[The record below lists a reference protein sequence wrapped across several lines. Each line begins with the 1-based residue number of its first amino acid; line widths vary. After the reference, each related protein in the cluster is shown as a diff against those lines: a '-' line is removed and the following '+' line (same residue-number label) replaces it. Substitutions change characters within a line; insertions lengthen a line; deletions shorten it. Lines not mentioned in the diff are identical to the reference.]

1 MADQSLAEQIKSD
14 IQRMQSSLSDLQ
26 SSARLADI
34 RDRVED
40 LSVTVRGLDQRV
52 ASLRER
58 GYAFEKDLES
68 QAVDFARDWIRVEPG
83 IKSKINSEAQKL
95 ESALRPLESQLTQLV
110 GDRSPATVLQPRVSR
125 LKAQVENL
133 ESRVEGAQ
141 GSIRGEYD
149 QFQSSVSQLESH
161 LSKLEWTLTEISEA
175 DFELLATES
184 PIMAVKAVWA
194 KGGKQTKEDPEGVLF
209 LTDQR
214 ILFEQK
220 EKVATKK
227 VLFIATE
234 KELVQ
239 ELKWQI
245 PVVQVEDAKAS
256 KEGFL
261 NKDDYLELRLAAGA
275 PFDVIHLHIWQRGDD
290 WVSLIQ
296 RARAGDFDAS
306 RAIPIDEAVLE
317 KVRSAPTKCPSCG
330 GALKQV
336 ILRGMDSI
344 TCEYCGDVIRW

>member
-1 MADQSLAEQIKSD
+1 MADQSLAEQIQSEIKG
-14 IQRMQSSLSDLQ
+14 MQSSLGDLQ

-40 LSVTVRGLDQRV
+40 LTVTVRGLDQRI
-52 ASLRER
+52 ASLREH
-58 GYAFEKDLES
+58 GYAFEKDLEN
-68 QAVDFARDWIRVEPG
+68 QAAQFVQDWAKVEPG
-83 IKSKINSEAQKL
+83 LKRKIESEAGEL
-95 ESALRPLESQLTQLV
+95 EGGLRPLETQLAQLA
-110 GDRSPATVLQPRVSR
+110 GDRSPATVLQPRVAR
-125 LKAQVENL
+125 LKTQVENL
-133 ESRVEGAQ
+133 ESRVEGAEK
-141 GSIRGEYD
+141 SIRGEYD
-149 QFQSSVSQLESH
+149 QFQNTVSQLENH

-194 KGGKQTKEDPEGVLF
+194 KEGKQTKEDPEGVLF

-214 ILFEQK
+214 VLFEQK

-239 ELKWQI
+239 ELKWEI
-245 PVVQVEDAKAS
+245 PVVLVEDAKAS

-275 PFDVIHLHIWQRGDD
+275 PFDVLHIHIWQRGDE

-296 RARAGDFDAS
+296 RAKAGDFDAS
-306 RAIPIDEAVLE
+306 RAIPIDEAILE

-330 GALKQV
+330 GAVTQV
-336 ILRGMDSI
+336 ILRGMDSL
-344 TCEYCGDVIRW
+344 TCEFCGDVIRW